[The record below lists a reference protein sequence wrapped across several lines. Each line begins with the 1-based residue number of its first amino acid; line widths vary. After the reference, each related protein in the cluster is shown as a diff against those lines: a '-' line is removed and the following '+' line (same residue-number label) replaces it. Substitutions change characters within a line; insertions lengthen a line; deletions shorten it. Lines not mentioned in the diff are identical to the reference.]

1 MSAVSHTVAEEE
13 NENKNHEHPNRT
25 SLHRHHPVPIAGT
38 VSRIRNQQRKPR
50 SMKQIPYE
58 LRDLIPIPNWITW
71 LAAIVAIGPAAY
83 LFATVVFN
91 LRDLL
96 TP

>member
-1 MSAVSHTVAEEE
+1 MSAGFHTADRK
-13 NENKNHEHPNRT
+13 ENKNHEHPNRP

-38 VSRIRNQQRKPR
+38 ISRICHQQRKPR
-50 SMKQIPYE
+50 PMKQIPYE

-71 LAAIVAIGPAAY
+71 LAAIVAVGPVAY

-91 LRDLL
+91 LQNLFN
-96 TP
+96 